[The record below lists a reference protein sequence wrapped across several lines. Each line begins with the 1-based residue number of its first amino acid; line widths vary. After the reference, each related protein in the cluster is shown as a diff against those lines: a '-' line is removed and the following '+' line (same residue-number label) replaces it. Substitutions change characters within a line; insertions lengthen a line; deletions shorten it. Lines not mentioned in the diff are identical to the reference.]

1 MLCCLIYHIQTC
13 ALFCFLKQLFIK
25 GQLMSTDLQNDIPTI
40 TSNGFAN
47 LNLDSALL
55 RAIEESG
62 YTTPTAIQAQAIP
75 VITAGNDLMASAQT
89 GTGKTAAFM
98 LPALNLLATPHAL
111 KSRGPRILVLVPTR
125 ELAAQVNEA
134 ARKYGKFIRARTVS
148 IVGGMPY
155 PLQNKLLSQPLDI
168 LVATP
173 GRLLDH
179 MERGRIDLTRLQ
191 MLILDEADRMLD
203 MGFLPDVERICSQ
216 LTAERQTLLFSATL
230 DGDIARI
237 AKQILKNP
245 KTIQVATQKEKH
257 ANIEQRLHYV
267 DDMTH
272 KNKLLEHLLIA
283 PDMNQAIIFTSTKR
297 HADLLAEDLYA
308 AGHKTAAL
316 HGDMT
321 QGARNRTLTKLRHGD
336 VKVLVATDVAA
347 RGIDVQGISH
357 VINYDLPKFAEDYV
371 HRIGRTGRA
380 GASGI
385 AISFASNMDR
395 HILRKIEQFTG
406 NRLEAAVVEGFEP
419 KRAFKADGP
428 STGRGSS
435 RGNDRN
441 SRNERSHAP
450 GGRGGYQPRDNARP
464 SFGDRAAFS
473 DAPARHMGGEK
484 PAGRADGERSYGPRA
499 GGFNERNKERS
510 QDGARP
516 ARAFGDKPSFGDRA
530 AFGAKPA
537 YNSERPA
544 RNAERFGSDNSNKT
558 MPRDESGEVNGNSRS
573 YTKDTDMQF
582 ARELSKGFGGKSN
595 GDKAFNDKGS
605 SPKPFARKPE
615 GGYGDRPNRSS
626 APRSNTARGDVPRS
640 SAPRSEAPRGDFAK
654 PSTGEKFG
662 NPRPRPTGD
671 RPARSGG
678 DSAPRR
684 TRSFA

>member
-1 MLCCLIYHIQTC
+1 
-13 ALFCFLKQLFIK
+13 
-25 GQLMSTDLQNDIPTI
+25 MSFEL
-40 TSNGFAN
+40 
-47 LNLDSALL
+47 LNLDNAIL

-75 VITAGNDLMASAQT
+75 VITEGHDLMASAQT

-98 LPALNLLATPHAL
+98 LPALNLLAAPHAL

-245 KTIQVATQKEKH
+245 KTIQVAGQKEKH

-321 QGARNRTLTKLRHGD
+321 QGARNRTLTKLRQGD

-406 NRLEAAVVEGFEP
+406 NGMSPTVVEGFEP
-419 KRAFKADGP
+419 KRAIKMDGA
-428 STGRGSS
+428 GRSGGSRGAERSS
-435 RGNDRN
+435 RD
-441 SRNERSHAP
+441 ERAHSP
-450 GGRGGYQPRDNARP
+450 GGRGGYQPRDNNRA
-464 SFGDRAAFS
+464 SFGDRI
-473 DAPARHMGGEK
+473 MGEK
-484 PAGRADGERSYGPRA
+484 PASEKSYGARS
-499 GGFNERNKERS
+499 GGFNDRNKERMH
-510 QDGARP
+510 DGVRP
-516 ARAFGDKPSFGDRA
+516 S
-530 AFGAKPA
+530 
-537 YNSERPA
+537 
-544 RNAERFGSDNSNKT
+544 RNDVPNRERFASSINESAGNRT
-558 MPRDESGEVNGNSRS
+558 PRDASGEVNGNSRS

-595 GDKAFNDKGS
+595 GDRASNDRDS
-605 SPKPFARKPE
+605 APKLYARKPE
-615 GGYGDRPNRSS
+615 GGFGTRPSRSDGGRNESRSS
-626 APRSNTARGDVPRS
+626 APRSD
-640 SAPRSEAPRGDFAK
+640 APRA
-654 PSTGEKFG
+654 STGEKFG
-662 NPRPRPTGD
+662 NPRPQRSND
-671 RPARSGG
+671 RAASGSTRSAG
-678 DSAPRR
+678 DSTPRR
-684 TRSFA
+684 PRSFV

>member
-1 MLCCLIYHIQTC
+1 
-13 ALFCFLKQLFIK
+13 
-25 GQLMSTDLQNDIPTI
+25 MS
-40 TSNGFAN
+40 FAS
-47 LNLDSALL
+47 LNLDNALL

-75 VITAGNDLMASAQT
+75 VVTAGHDLMASAQT

-98 LPALNLLATPHAL
+98 LPALNLLATPHEL

-125 ELAAQVNEA
+125 ELATQVNEA

-179 MERGRIDLTRLQ
+179 MERGRIDLSRLQ
-191 MLILDEADRMLD
+191 MLVLDEADRMLD
-203 MGFLPDVERICSQ
+203 MGFLPDVERICEQ

-237 AKQILKNP
+237 ARQILKNP

-283 PDMNQAIIFTSTKR
+283 PEVNQVIIFTSTKR
-297 HADLLAEDLYA
+297 HCDVLAEDLYA

-321 QGARNRTLTKLRHGD
+321 QGARNRTLTKLRQGD

-347 RGIDVQGISH
+347 RGIDVAGITH

-380 GASGI
+380 GNTGI
-385 AISFASNMDR
+385 AISFASNIDR

-406 NRLEAAVVEGFEP
+406 NRMEPSTIEGFEP
-419 KRAFKADGP
+419 KRAMKMDGP
-428 STGRGSS
+428 GNGRGD
-435 RGNDRN
+435 RGDIR
-441 SRNERSHAP
+441 RDAHKP
-450 GGRGGYQPRDNARP
+450 GGRGGFKPRDDRGSFNDRGPRTERTGGYQARDENRGNRDSAARPSNGNAYAGRSDRSADDRPRQFSDRPNTARPQGDRPQSDRPAAGAPNRSFGDSIAFGKKPYSRDNASAPR
-464 SFGDRAAFS
+464 GDSNRDSRGNRQDANRGDNRVLGARYEGRNDAA
-473 DAPARHMGGEK
+473 
-484 PAGRADGERSYGPRA
+484 RADRSAAPQRRDSA
-499 GGFNERNKERS
+499 RPDS
-510 QDGARP
+510 RP
-516 ARAFGDKPSFGDRA
+516 ARANNDTRSFG
-530 AFGAKPA
+530 
-537 YNSERPA
+537 
-544 RNAERFGSDNSNKT
+544 NANAGSN
-558 MPRDESGEVNGNSRS
+558 
-573 YTKDTDMQF
+573 
-582 ARELSKGFGGKSN
+582 
-595 GDKAFNDKGS
+595 
-605 SPKPFARKPE
+605 
-615 GGYGDRPNRSS
+615 
-626 APRSNTARGDVPRS
+626 
-640 SAPRSEAPRGDFAK
+640 
-654 PSTGEKFG
+654 
-662 NPRPRPTGD
+662 
-671 RPARSGG
+671 
-678 DSAPRR
+678 APRR
-684 TRSFA
+684 PRSFA

>member
-1 MLCCLIYHIQTC
+1 LS
-13 ALFCFLKQLFIK
+13 FE
-25 GQLMSTDLQNDIPTI
+25 S
-40 TSNGFAN
+40 
-47 LNLDSALL
+47 LNLDPALL

-179 MERGRIDLTRLQ
+179 MERGRIDLSRLQ

-245 KTIQVATQKEKH
+245 KTIQVTGQKEKH

-283 PDMNQAIIFTSTKR
+283 PEVNQTIIFTSTKR

-406 NRLEAAVVEGFEP
+406 NGMSPTVVEGFEP
-419 KRAFKADGP
+419 KRAFNASSGKDAP
-428 STGRGSS
+428 RGNRGAPS
-435 RGNDRN
+435 RGG
-441 SRNERSHAP
+441 RNERAAHTP
-450 GGRGGYQPRDNARP
+450 GGRGGYQPRDNARG
-464 SFGDRAAFS
+464 SFGDRI
-473 DAPARHMGGEK
+473 MGEK
-484 PAGRADGERSYGPRA
+484 PTARADGEKSYGPRS
-499 GGFNERNKERS
+499 GGFNDRNKERTH
-510 QDGARP
+510 DGARP
-516 ARAFGDKPSFGDRA
+516 ARTFSD
-530 AFGAKPA
+530 
-537 YNSERPA
+537 RPA
-544 RNAERFGSDNSNKT
+544 RDGAPNRERFGNEFAGNRQ
-558 MPRDESGEVNGNSRS
+558 PRDTSGEVNGNSRS

-582 ARELSKGFGGKSN
+582 ARELSKGFGERGTNKSF
-595 GDKAFNDKGS
+595 G
-605 SPKPFARKPE
+605 RKPE
-615 GGYGDRPNRSS
+615 GSFDARSGRAEGARS
-626 APRSNTARGDVPRS
+626 APRANVTRND
-640 SAPRSEAPRGDFAK
+640 APRTH
-654 PSTGEKFG
+654 TGEKFG
-662 NPRPRPTGD
+662 NPRPQRNND
-671 RPARSGG
+671 RPSTGRSTG

-684 TRSFA
+684 PRSFA

>member
-1 MLCCLIYHIQTC
+1 
-13 ALFCFLKQLFIK
+13 
-25 GQLMSTDLQNDIPTI
+25 MS
-40 TSNGFAN
+40 FAS
-47 LNLDSALL
+47 LNLDNALL

-75 VITAGNDLMASAQT
+75 VVTAGHDLMASAQT

-98 LPALNLLATPHAL
+98 LPALNLLATPHEL

-125 ELAAQVNEA
+125 ELATQVNEA

-179 MERGRIDLTRLQ
+179 MERGRIDLSRLQ
-191 MLILDEADRMLD
+191 MLVLDEADRMLD
-203 MGFLPDVERICSQ
+203 MGFLPDVERICEQ

-237 AKQILKNP
+237 ARQILKNP

-283 PDMNQAIIFTSTKR
+283 PEVNQVIIFTSTKR
-297 HADLLAEDLYA
+297 HCDVLAEDLYA

-321 QGARNRTLTKLRHGD
+321 QGARNRTLTKLRQGD

-347 RGIDVQGISH
+347 RGIDVAGITH

-380 GASGI
+380 GNTGI
-385 AISFASNMDR
+385 AISFASNIDR

-406 NRLEAAVVEGFEP
+406 NRMDPSTIEGFEP
-419 KRAFKADGP
+419 KRAMKMDGP
-428 STGRGSS
+428 GNGRGD
-435 RGNDRN
+435 RGDIR
-441 SRNERSHAP
+441 RDAHKP
-450 GGRGGYQPRDNARP
+450 GGRGGFKPRDDRGSFNDRGPRTERTGGYQARDGASRDDRGNRDSAARPSNGNAYAGRSDRTADDRPRQFSDRPNTARPQGDRPAPGAPNRSFGDSIAFGKKPYSRDNASAPR
-464 SFGDRAAFS
+464 GDSNRDSRGNRQDANRGDNRVLGARYEGRNDAA
-473 DAPARHMGGEK
+473 
-484 PAGRADGERSYGPRA
+484 RADRSAAPQRRDSA
-499 GGFNERNKERS
+499 RPDS
-510 QDGARP
+510 RP
-516 ARAFGDKPSFGDRA
+516 ARANNDTRSFG
-530 AFGAKPA
+530 
-537 YNSERPA
+537 
-544 RNAERFGSDNSNKT
+544 NANAGSN
-558 MPRDESGEVNGNSRS
+558 
-573 YTKDTDMQF
+573 
-582 ARELSKGFGGKSN
+582 
-595 GDKAFNDKGS
+595 
-605 SPKPFARKPE
+605 
-615 GGYGDRPNRSS
+615 
-626 APRSNTARGDVPRS
+626 
-640 SAPRSEAPRGDFAK
+640 
-654 PSTGEKFG
+654 
-662 NPRPRPTGD
+662 
-671 RPARSGG
+671 
-678 DSAPRR
+678 APRR
-684 TRSFA
+684 PRSFA

>member
-1 MLCCLIYHIQTC
+1 
-13 ALFCFLKQLFIK
+13 
-25 GQLMSTDLQNDIPTI
+25 MSFESL
-40 TSNGFAN
+40 N
-47 LNLDSALL
+47 LNPAIL

-62 YTTPTAIQAQAIP
+62 YTEPTAIQAQAIP
-75 VITAGNDLMASAQT
+75 VVTEGHDLMASAQT

-98 LPALNLLATPHAL
+98 LPALNLLATPHEL

-179 MERGRIDLTRLQ
+179 MERGRIDLSRLQ

-216 LTAERQTLLFSATL
+216 LSTERQTLLFSATL

-283 PDMNQAIIFTSTKR
+283 PEVNQAIIFTSTKR
-297 HADLLAEDLYA
+297 HADVLAEDLYA

-380 GASGI
+380 NNTGI

-406 NRLEAAVVEGFEP
+406 HRMEPAVVEGFEP
-419 KRAFKADGP
+419 KRAMKMDGAP
-428 STGRGSS
+428 GKSGGSRGSERS
-435 RGNDRN
+435 N
-441 SRNERSHAP
+441 RNERSHTP
-450 GGRGGYQPRDNARP
+450 GGRGGYQPRTNGSNDRGT
-464 SFGDRAAFS
+464 SFGDRI
-473 DAPARHMGGEK
+473 MGEK
-484 PAGRADGERSYGPRA
+484 PSGRPGHKSNDRGDFKSSDRPQGRTFSDRSDRPV
-499 GGFNERNKERS
+499 RNV
-510 QDGARP
+510 
-516 ARAFGDKPSFGDRA
+516 
-530 AFGAKPA
+530 
-537 YNSERPA
+537 
-544 RNAERFGSDNSNKT
+544 ERFTNN
-558 MPRDESGEVNGNSRS
+558 ESAGNRESKSTEINGNSRS

-582 ARELSKGFGGKSN
+582 ARELSKGFGDRNS
-595 GDKAFNDKGS
+595 A
-605 SPKPFARKPE
+605 PKPYARKPE
-615 GGYGDRPNRSS
+615 AAAQPRSNYRGDSRNEGRSS
-626 APRSNTARGDVPRS
+626 APRG
-640 SAPRSEAPRGDFAK
+640 EAPRAATR
-654 PSTGEKFG
+654 STTGEKFG
-662 NPRPRPTGD
+662 NPRPQRNHADSRTNTGARHNGDNAPKRP
-671 RPARSGG
+671 
-678 DSAPRR
+678 
-684 TRSFA
+684 RSFA

>member
-1 MLCCLIYHIQTC
+1 
-13 ALFCFLKQLFIK
+13 
-25 GQLMSTDLQNDIPTI
+25 
-40 TSNGFAN
+40 
-47 LNLDSALL
+47 
-55 RAIEESG
+55 
-62 YTTPTAIQAQAIP
+62 
-75 VITAGNDLMASAQT
+75 MASAQT

-98 LPALNLLATPHAL
+98 LPALNLLATPHEL

-134 ARKYGKFIRARTVS
+134 ARKYGKFLRARTVS

-179 MERGRIDLTRLQ
+179 MERGRIDLSRLQ

-216 LTAERQTLLFSATL
+216 LSTERQTLLFSATL

-283 PDMNQAIIFTSTKR
+283 PDMNQVIIFTSTKR
-297 HADLLAEDLYA
+297 HADVLAEDLYA

-380 GASGI
+380 NNTGI

-406 NRLEAAVVEGFEP
+406 QRLEAAVIEGFEP
-419 KRAFKADGP
+419 KRAMKINGAPGK
-428 STGRGSS
+428 SGGSRGSERS
-435 RGNDRN
+435 N
-441 SRNERSHAP
+441 RNERSHTP
-450 GGRGGYQPRDNARP
+450 GGRGGYQPRDNNRA
-464 SFGDRAAFS
+464 SFGDRI
-473 DAPARHMGGEK
+473 MGEK
-484 PAGRADGERSYGPRA
+484 PSGRPNHKSNDRGDFKSSDRPQGRTFADRSDRPV
-499 GGFNERNKERS
+499 RNV
-510 QDGARP
+510 
-516 ARAFGDKPSFGDRA
+516 
-530 AFGAKPA
+530 
-537 YNSERPA
+537 
-544 RNAERFGSDNSNKT
+544 ERFTNN
-558 MPRDESGEVNGNSRS
+558 ESAGNRESKPTEINGNSRS

-595 GDKAFNDKGS
+595 GDRASNDRGAA
-605 SPKPFARKPE
+605 PKSYARKPE
-615 GGYGDRPNRSS
+615 GSFGARPNRSEGG
-626 APRSNTARGDVPRS
+626 RSV
-640 SAPRSEAPRGDFAK
+640 PRGDA
-654 PSTGEKFG
+654 PRVATGEKFG
-662 NPRPRPTGD
+662 NPRPQRGND
-671 RPARSGG
+671 RPASSGRSSASTGRSGG
-678 DSAPRR
+678 DASPRR
-684 TRSFA
+684 PRSFA

>member
-1 MLCCLIYHIQTC
+1 
-13 ALFCFLKQLFIK
+13 
-25 GQLMSTDLQNDIPTI
+25 MSFE
-40 TSNGFAN
+40 S
-47 LNLDSALL
+47 LNLDNALL

-75 VITAGNDLMASAQT
+75 VVTAGHDLMASAQT

-98 LPALNLLATPHAL
+98 LPALNLLATPHEL

-125 ELAAQVNEA
+125 ELATQVNEA

-179 MERGRIDLTRLQ
+179 MERGRIDLSRLQ
-191 MLILDEADRMLD
+191 MLVLDEADRMLD
-203 MGFLPDVERICSQ
+203 MGFLPDVERICEQ

-230 DGDIARI
+230 DGDIARV

-283 PDMNQAIIFTSTKR
+283 PEVNQVIIFTSTKR
-297 HADLLAEDLYA
+297 HCDVLAEDLYA

-321 QGARNRTLTKLRHGD
+321 QGARNRTLTKLRQGD

-380 GASGI
+380 GNTGI

-406 NRLEAAVVEGFEP
+406 NRMEPGVIEGFEP
-419 KRAFKADGP
+419 KRAMKMDGP
-428 STGRGSS
+428 GNGRGD
-435 RGNDRN
+435 RGDIR
-441 SRNERSHAP
+441 RDAHKP
-450 GGRGGYQPRDNARP
+450 GGRGGFKPRDDRGGFNDRGPRTERP
-464 SFGDRAAFS
+464 SFNRDSSSRDENRGNRDSAPRETNGNSAGYAGRTERPAGDRPRNFGDRANAGGDRNRSDRPQGDRASAGAPNRSFGDSVAFGKKPYPRDSASAPRS
-473 DAPARHMGGEK
+473 DSNRGDRDSRGNRPDANRGDNRVLGARYEGRTDAPRGDRSSAPARRDSAR
-484 PAGRADGERSYGPRA
+484 PDS
-499 GGFNERNKERS
+499 
-510 QDGARP
+510 RP
-516 ARAFGDKPSFGDRA
+516 ARANTESRSFG
-530 AFGAKPA
+530 
-537 YNSERPA
+537 
-544 RNAERFGSDNSNKT
+544 NSNA
-558 MPRDESGEVNGNSRS
+558 G
-573 YTKDTDMQF
+573 
-582 ARELSKGFGGKSN
+582 SN
-595 GDKAFNDKGS
+595 
-605 SPKPFARKPE
+605 
-615 GGYGDRPNRSS
+615 
-626 APRSNTARGDVPRS
+626 
-640 SAPRSEAPRGDFAK
+640 
-654 PSTGEKFG
+654 
-662 NPRPRPTGD
+662 
-671 RPARSGG
+671 
-678 DSAPRR
+678 APRR
-684 TRSFA
+684 PRSFA

>member
-1 MLCCLIYHIQTC
+1 VLAC
-13 ALFCFLKQLFIK
+13 ALFVIFRK
-25 GQLMSTDLQNDIPTI
+25 GHTLSFE
-40 TSNGFAN
+40 S
-47 LNLDSALL
+47 LNLDPAIL
-55 RAIEESG
+55 RALAEAG
-62 YTTPTAIQAQAIP
+62 YTEPTAIQAQAIP
-75 VITAGNDLMASAQT
+75 VVTEGHDLMASAQT

-98 LPALNLLATPHAL
+98 LPALNLLATPHEL
-111 KSRGPRILVLVPTR
+111 KSRGPRILVLTPTR

-134 ARKYGKFIRARTVS
+134 ARKYGKFLRARTVS

-179 MERGRIDLTRLQ
+179 MERGRIDLSRLQ

-216 LTAERQTLLFSATL
+216 LSAERQTLLFSATL

-297 HADLLAEDLYA
+297 HADVLAEDLYA

-380 GASGI
+380 NNTGI

-406 NRLEAAVVEGFEP
+406 HRMEPAIVEGFEP
-419 KRAFKADGP
+419 KRAMKMDGP
-428 STGRGSS
+428 SNKGSRGSERS
-435 RGNDRN
+435 N
-441 SRNERSHAP
+441 RNERSHAP
-450 GGRGGYQPRDNARP
+450 GGRGGYQPRDNNRP
-464 SFGDRAAFS
+464 SFGDRI
-473 DAPARHMGGEK
+473 MGEK
-484 PAGRADGERSYGPRA
+484 PVGSRSA
-499 GGFNERNKERS
+499 GGFNDRNKERTH
-510 QDGARP
+510 DGARP
-516 ARAFGDKPSFGDRA
+516 AGRSFSDRTD
-530 AFGAKPA
+530 
-537 YNSERPA
+537 SRPA
-544 RNAERFGSDNSNKT
+544 RNDAPNRERFGSNESTGNRQ
-558 MPRDESGEVNGNSRS
+558 PREGSSEVNGNSRS

-582 ARELSKGFGGKSN
+582 ARELSKGFGGRSN
-595 GDKAFNDKGS
+595 IDRS
-605 SPKPFARKPE
+605 SAPKPPARKPE
-615 GGYGDRPNRSS
+615 GSFGSRPGRSESSRS
-626 APRSNTARGDVPRS
+626 APRSDSPRTDY
-640 SAPRSEAPRGDFAK
+640 PK
-654 PSTGEKFG
+654 TNTGEKFG
-662 NPRPRPTGD
+662 NPRPRNTGD
-671 RPARSGG
+671 RPNRSGPSSSTRNGG
-678 DSAPRR
+678 DSTPRR
-684 TRSFA
+684 PRSFA

>member
-1 MLCCLIYHIQTC
+1 
-13 ALFCFLKQLFIK
+13 
-25 GQLMSTDLQNDIPTI
+25 MSFEL
-40 TSNGFAN
+40 
-47 LNLDSALL
+47 LNLDNAIL

-75 VITAGNDLMASAQT
+75 VITEGHDLMASAQT

-245 KTIQVATQKEKH
+245 KTIQVAGQKEKH

-321 QGARNRTLTKLRHGD
+321 QGARNRTLTKLRQGD

-406 NRLEAAVVEGFEP
+406 NGMSPTVVEGFEP
-419 KRAFKADGP
+419 KRAIKMDGAGR
-428 STGRGSS
+428 SGGSRGS
-435 RGNDRN
+435 
-441 SRNERSHAP
+441 ERSNRGERAHSP
-450 GGRGGYQPRDNARP
+450 GGRGGYQPRDNNRA
-464 SFGDRAAFS
+464 SFGDRI
-473 DAPARHMGGEK
+473 MGEK
-484 PAGRADGERSYGPRA
+484 PASEKSYGARS
-499 GGFNERNKERS
+499 GGFNDRNKERTH
-510 QDGARP
+510 DGARP
-516 ARAFGDKPSFGDRA
+516 ARNDAPNR
-530 AFGAKPA
+530 
-537 YNSERPA
+537 
-544 RNAERFGSDNSNKT
+544 ERFASSINESAGNRT
-558 MPRDESGEVNGNSRS
+558 PRDASGEVNGNSRS

-595 GDKAFNDKGS
+595 GDRASNDRGS
-605 SPKPFARKPE
+605 APKPYARKPE
-615 GGYGDRPNRSS
+615 GGFGTRPSRSDGGRNESRSS
-626 APRSNTARGDVPRS
+626 APRSD
-640 SAPRSEAPRGDFAK
+640 APRA
-654 PSTGEKFG
+654 STGEKFG
-662 NPRPRPTGD
+662 NPRPQRSND
-671 RPARSGG
+671 RPASGSARSAG
-678 DSAPRR
+678 DSTPRR
-684 TRSFA
+684 PRSFV

>member
-1 MLCCLIYHIQTC
+1 
-13 ALFCFLKQLFIK
+13 
-25 GQLMSTDLQNDIPTI
+25 MSFEL
-40 TSNGFAN
+40 
-47 LNLDSALL
+47 LNLDNAIL

-75 VITAGNDLMASAQT
+75 VIIEGNDLMASAQT

-245 KTIQVATQKEKH
+245 KTIQVAGQKEKH

-321 QGARNRTLTKLRHGD
+321 QGARNRTLTKLRQGD

-406 NRLEAAVVEGFEP
+406 NGMTPTVIEGFEP
-419 KRAFKADGP
+419 KRAIKMDGAGK
-428 STGRGSS
+428 SGGS

-441 SRNERSHAP
+441 GRNERTHSA
-450 GGRGGYQPRDNARP
+450 GGRGGYQPRDNNRA
-464 SFGDRAAFS
+464 SFGDRI
-473 DAPARHMGGEK
+473 MGEK
-484 PAGRADGERSYGPRA
+484 PAGRGDGERSYGPRS
-499 GGFNERNKERS
+499 GGFNDRNKERTN
-510 QDGARP
+510 DGARP
-516 ARAFGDKPSFGDRA
+516 ARSFGDRP
-530 AFGAKPA
+530 AFGSKPA
-537 YNSERPA
+537 FSDRGDRPA
-544 RNAERFGSDNSNKT
+544 RNADRFSNESTPKHT
-558 MPRDESGEVNGNSRS
+558 PRDESGEVNGNSRS

-595 GDKAFNDKGS
+595 DRNAA
-605 SPKPFARKPE
+605 PKPYARKPE
-615 GGYGDRPNRSS
+615 GSFGDRPNRSS
-626 APRSNTARGDVPRS
+626 APRS
-640 SAPRSEAPRGDFAK
+640 SAPRSDAPRAN
-654 PSTGEKFG
+654 TGEKFG
-662 NPRPRPTGD
+662 NPRPRPAGD
-671 RPARSGG
+671 RPARAGG

-684 TRSFA
+684 PRSFA